1 MTDRKQEEQKAI
13 KLEIKARK
21 ELLRRLDHPQKL
33 LRAATEKE
41 AQKRKERIEKL
52 TQYKSYQEAQDDYG
66 WGFITEE
73 EFDEVVRIMETGT
86 EEIEKEITPVE
97 VAEHIL
103 AEFVGRLMHEIAG
116 LEFDLLSP
124 EEQLRVMERND
135 AIRARREA
143 RHRR

>member
-1 MTDRKQEEQKAI
+1 MKDRKQEEREAI
-13 KLEIKARK
+13 TLEIKARK

-33 LRAATEKE
+33 IQAAAEKE
-41 AQKRKERIEKL
+41 AKKRKERIEKL
-52 TQYKSYQEAQDDYG
+52 TEYKSYQEAQDAYG
-66 WGFITEE
+66 WEIITEE
-73 EFDEVVRIMETGT
+73 EFDEIVRIMETGT

-103 AEFVGRLMHEIAG
+103 AEFIGGLMRDIGG

-135 AIRARREA
+135 KIRARRAE
-143 RHRR
+143 RHRK